1 MESAL
6 KKLLTLKTGF
16 IAYFAVLGLFLAL
29 MLSALQH
36 LTHSI
41 EQLKQLESQRY
52 QATALAND
60 FKRISESISR
70 QTIAFVS
77 SEQPEFQQN
86 FDRLLAVFSG
96 KQPDANGLTQSM
108 LDRFAALDLP
118 AQELSMVR
126 SAYEQTLALSAI
138 QVEAISTASGQFD
151 DGAGGVRVALPNS
164 LMAKVLVFSQ
174 QYTKAAADI
183 AATIDQFDHQVSER
197 LDALLLQA
205 ARASDR
211 AFWLALVALGLF
223 FVVSALALL
232 MLYRSIKRPI
242 DQGVALASELAGGNL
257 TARLD
262 VRRHDEIGKLLSALN
277 GIGEGL
283 QQAVE
288 QIRQQ
293 TQLITD
299 GSQAISHGNQD
310 LAQRTEEQSSSVQET
325 VATMG
330 QLAHTVR
337 QNADNAQH
345 ADQLAQQASSQVQH
359 GSQAANSM
367 LDIMRDIGE
376 SSRKMGDITNLIR
389 NIAFQTNILALNAA
403 VEAARAGPQGRGFA
417 VVATEVRQLA
427 LRSSDASRDIETLIS
442 RSVEQ
447 MAMGAQ
453 AAASVGEAMS
463 ATEQTVGKVRNIVA
477 DIALASR
484 EQAEGVEQVSHA
496 MTLLDDITR
505 HNSQLVQQAADTTLL
520 QLEQADILSDVVAH
534 FHLDDGQTPLRLE
547 HDTHEAGAGAESAPL
562 GRHVPALRL
571 AALH

>member
-1 MESAL
+1 M

-41 EQLKQLESQRY
+41 EQLKQLETQRY
-52 QATALAND
+52 QATALANE
-60 FKRISESISR
+60 FKRVTESISR

-86 FDRLLAVFSG
+86 FERLLEVFTG
-96 KQPDANGLTQSM
+96 RQADAGGQARSM
-108 LDRFAALDLP
+108 LARFEAIALP
-118 AQELSMVR
+118 PEELAILR
-126 SAYEQTLALSAI
+126 SAYEQTLELSKI
-138 QVEAISTASGQFD
+138 QIEAISTASGQFD

-174 QYTKAAADI
+174 QYTKAAAGI
-183 AATIDQFDHQVSER
+183 ASTIDQFDQQVSQR
-197 LDALLLQA
+197 LDALLERA
-205 ARASDR
+205 GHASDR
-211 AFWLALVALGLF
+211 AFRLALVALGLF
-223 FVVSALALL
+223 FLVSAAALL

-242 DQGVALASELAGGNL
+242 DQGVALANELAGGNL

-262 VRRHDEIGKLLSALN
+262 VRRQDEIGALLAALN

-288 QIRQQ
+288 QVRQQ
-293 TQLITD
+293 TRLIAD

-310 LAQRTEEQSSSVQET
+310 LAQRTEEQSGSVQRT

-345 ADQLAQQASSQVQH
+345 ADQLAQQASSQVRH
-359 GSQAANSM
+359 GNQAAGSM
-367 LDIMRDIGE
+367 LDIMREIGE
-376 SSRKMGDITNLIR
+376 SSRKMSDITNLIR

-427 LRSSDASRDIETLIS
+427 LRSSDASRDIEALIS
-442 RSVEQ
+442 SSVEQ
-447 MAMGAQ
+447 IAKGAQ
-453 AAASVGEAMS
+453 AAASVGQAM
-463 ATEQTVGKVRNIVA
+463 ADTEQTVGKVRNIVA

-496 MTLLDDITR
+496 MTLLDEITR
-505 HNSQLVQQAADTTLL
+505 RNSQLVQQAAHTTLQ
-520 QLEQADILSDVVAH
+520 QLAQADTLSDVVAH
-534 FHLDDGQTPLRLE
+534 FQLDETLAQADGDASQEQACGP
-547 HDTHEAGAGAESAPL
+547 DSAIL

>member
-1 MESAL
+1 M

-29 MLSALQH
+29 MLSALQY

-86 FDRLLAVFSG
+86 FERLLAVFSG
-96 KQPDANGLTQSM
+96 KQPDASGHTQSM
-108 LDRFAALDLP
+108 LDRFAAIDLP

-183 AATIDQFDHQVSER
+183 AATIDQFDRQVSER

-262 VRRHDEIGKLLSALN
+262 VRRHDEIGKLLNALN
-277 GIGEGL
+277 GIGDGL

-293 TQLITD
+293 TRLITD

-359 GSQAANSM
+359 GSQAADSM

-376 SSRKMGDITNLIR
+376 SSRQMGDITNLIR

-427 LRSSDASRDIETLIS
+427 LRSSDASRDIETLIN

-534 FHLDDGQTPLRLE
+534 FHLDDKQAQSRLE
-547 HDTHEAGAGAESAPL
+547 HDTHDAGAGSESAPL